1 MKKRVSIWDIIA
13 WIVLALILIWLILK
27 VSGIINTPA
36 ILEYAP
42 YFGVVYLAGWQI
54 HKLYVVAED
63 VKELKRFEKE
73 TVRQINDIKTNCKL
87 NHFQKIK

>member
-63 VKELKRFEKE
+63 VKELKILEKA
-73 TVRQINDIKTNCKL
+73 TINEIN
-87 NHFQKIK
+87 KIKNI